1 MKKQSKHQTSATS
14 PEEEEAV
21 ALDYATITSLA
32 LQIDNRGN
40 LIIEQR
46 GVEIDVLKDTLEG
59 AFPEWAGLQETVDA
73 ARWVSDNLNGMSKTI
88 LEEFGENESVRI
100 QERNV

>member
-1 MKKQSKHQTSATS
+1 MKKQSKRQTYATS
-14 PEEEEAV
+14 QEEGEVV
-21 ALDYATITSLA
+21 APDYATVASLA
-32 LQIDNRGN
+32 LQIDNKGN

-73 ARWVSDNLNGMSKTI
+73 ARWVNDNLNDMSKTI
-88 LEEFGENESVRI
+88 LKEFGENESVRI
-100 QERNV
+100 QKRNV

>member
-1 MKKQSKHQTSATS
+1 MTKQSKRQTSVTS
-14 PEEEEAV
+14 PEEGGV
-21 ALDYATITSLA
+21 VSLDYATITSLA
-32 LQIDNRGN
+32 LQIDNKGN

-73 ARWVSDNLNGMSKTI
+73 ARWVSDNLNDMSKTI
-88 LEEFGENESVRI
+88 LGEFGENESVRI

>member
-1 MKKQSKHQTSATS
+1 M
-14 PEEEEAV
+14 

-46 GVEIDVLKDTLEG
+46 GVEIDVIKYTLEG
-59 AFPEWAGLQETVDA
+59 AFPEWAGLQETVNA

-88 LEEFGENESVRI
+88 LEEFGENESVCI